1 MLVSVVFL
9 LVIKVCYLVRISWPM
24 LFNLWLSFWL
34 KLLDFKSWLIFKVDF
49 VAALRVYDS

>member
-1 MLVSVVFL
+1 MLVPVVFL